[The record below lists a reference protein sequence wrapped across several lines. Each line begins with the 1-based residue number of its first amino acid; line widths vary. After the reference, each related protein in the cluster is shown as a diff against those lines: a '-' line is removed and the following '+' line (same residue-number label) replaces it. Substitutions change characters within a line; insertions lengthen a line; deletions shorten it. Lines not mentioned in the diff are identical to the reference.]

1 VIHKVRKT
9 LDDGAAISTPHD
21 NSAKSRLLACSR
33 ASPDIPAVVTN
44 GVAFGSH
51 YTMEAKVQIDSLKLP
66 DGHLRTMFG
75 MHHAAAGTKVI
86 FCDGRARREVSEE
99 IAFGRGVMRRP
110 L

>member
-1 VIHKVRKT
+1 VKARQANLRRECVIHKVRKT

-33 ASPDIPAVVTN
+33 ASPDIPAVVAN

-75 MHHAAAGTKVI
+75 MHHAAAGTGVV
-86 FCDGRARREVSEE
+86 FLRWESETGR
-99 IAFGRGVMRRP
+99 I
-110 L
+110 